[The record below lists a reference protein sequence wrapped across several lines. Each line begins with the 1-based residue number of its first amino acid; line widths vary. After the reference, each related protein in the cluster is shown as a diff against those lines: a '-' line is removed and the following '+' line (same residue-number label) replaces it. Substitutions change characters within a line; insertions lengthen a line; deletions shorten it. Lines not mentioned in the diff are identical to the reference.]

1 MSLYFKTFA
10 GRTIY
15 RSSSMEVQQNRWYR
29 WLMFQNRTHIQTLIQ
44 RKHPHKAAMPYLY
57 PFTLDLR
64 TQPGPTCLLG
74 LGGGGLLHMA
84 APCLQQHPIT
94 AVELSAE
101 VITLGYQYFMLDTIP
116 SLTILQQDAHTFINS
131 DQSTYQHI
139 LIDIYSDTSFPE
151 NCAQQVF
158 FQQCKQH
165 LLPNGF
171 LAINLVNVQQELP
184 ILERIKSVFHNAT
197 VCIPVPSSTN
207 MIVLATQSKPALL
220 AFITSHPKLSAFIW
234 DPGFGYMAQ
243 FSKTT
248 AEPRSFR
255 WI

>member
-15 RSSSMEVQQNRWYR
+15 RSSSMEVRQNRWYR

-44 RKHPHKAAMPYLY
+44 RNYPYKAAMPYLY
-57 PFTLDLR
+57 PFTLALR
-64 TQPGPTCLLG
+64 TQPGPICLLG

-84 APCLQQHPIT
+84 APCLQHHPIT
-94 AVELSAE
+94 AVEISAE
-101 VITLGYQYFMLDTIP
+101 VITLSYQYFMLDAIQP
-116 SLTILQQDAHTFINS
+116 LNLIQQDANTFMSLSQN
-131 DQSTYQHI
+131 TYQHI

-151 NCAQQVF
+151 TCAQQAF
-158 FQQCKQH
+158 FEQCKQH

-171 LAINLVNVQQELP
+171 LAINLVHVQQELP
-184 ILERIKSVFHNAT
+184 ILDRIKAVFHNAT

-220 AFITSHPKLSAFIW
+220 TFITSHPKLIAFIW
-234 DPGFGYMAQ
+234 DPSLGYMAK
-243 FSKTT
+243 FK
-248 AEPRSFR
+248 
-255 WI
+255 